1 MKLERV
7 MSIFEPLQ
15 NTMGYIQNRL
25 IAGRRAQQHMVALT
39 TLFNSEQLQPVLT
52 DTKPSVSYGQAFQA
66 RKEEDFVIVKTNCQ
80 RISGDGSSTYDAF
93 AVRPPHL
100 AISSSVTFSKFSL

>member
-1 MKLERV
+1 

-25 IAGRRAQQHMVALT
+25 IAGRRAQHMVTLT
-39 TLFNSEQLQPVLT
+39 TLFDTDSIQPALIDN
-52 DTKPSVSYGQAFQA
+52 DTPSVSYGQAFQA
-66 RKEEDFVIVKTNCQ
+66 RKEEDFVVIKTHCQ

-93 AVRPPHL
+93 AVRL
-100 AISSSVTFSKFSL
+100 